1 MLFHQNDN
9 KKMIEILNEVLKK
22 TKTKRQNLG
31 FKYLLATYKE
41 KAGKIEEA
49 IELYKEVVK
58 NGNKLYIVQEAR
70 EKLKKLI

>member
-9 KKMIEILNEVLKK
+9 EKMIEILNEVLKK
-22 TKTKRQNLG
+22 TKTKRQNLEL
-31 FKYLLATYKE
+31 KHLLAVYKE

-58 NGNKLYIVQEAR
+58 NGNKLYIVQESQ
-70 EKLKKLI
+70 KKLEDLI